1 MIIDEYKLIYT
12 WSILF
17 SGITFD
23 YSFKI
28 EWVRAIWKSD
38 SKLQDIKQKRV
49 KMRKNQADGIV
60 KLDFGRVML
69 FKNGNPLKIQF
80 YFQNNITVPNNTF
93 SKALQ

>member
-1 MIIDEYKLIYT
+1 
-12 WSILF
+12 
-17 SGITFD
+17 
-23 YSFKI
+23 
-28 EWVRAIWKSD
+28 
-38 SKLQDIKQKRV
+38 
-49 KMRKNQADGIV
+49 MRKNQADGIE

>member
-1 MIIDEYKLIYT
+1 
-12 WSILF
+12 
-17 SGITFD
+17 
-23 YSFKI
+23 
-28 EWVRAIWKSD
+28 
-38 SKLQDIKQKRV
+38 
-49 KMRKNQADGIV
+49 MRKNQADGIV